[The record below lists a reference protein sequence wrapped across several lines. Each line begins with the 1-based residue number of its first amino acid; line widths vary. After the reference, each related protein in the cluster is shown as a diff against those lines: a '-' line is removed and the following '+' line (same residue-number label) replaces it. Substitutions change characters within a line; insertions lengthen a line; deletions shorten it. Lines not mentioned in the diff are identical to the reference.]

1 MAKTKS
7 GNKNKKK
14 TSLTKNDKMAITS
27 MVAQNATTIRRQTIA
42 ALLNPGLDIDYE
54 CRYPTSITISDY
66 KRMFKREG
74 LAARVVSVYP
84 EESWSLPPTIFE
96 DEESKE
102 TPFETAW
109 KDLQRERNVYQ
120 YLQRA
125 DIVSG
130 IGEYGLLLLGINDG
144 KTLDKPVTGLN
155 SKGEKVGNPQHKLLY
170 LKPFDQSVLTIDR
183 KENDLANPRYGLPL
197 LYNIKFED
205 PTKTNTARDIKVHWS
220 RVLHL
225 ADGRLSSDVL
235 GTPRMLNVYNRLLD
249 VRKITSGSGEMFWRG
264 GYPGMN
270 FEIDPAVASQWDAD
284 AKDSFQEEIKDYAD
298 GMQRYL
304 ALAGVKAHSL
314 APQISDPRGHI
325 EVQVG
330 QIALALG
337 VPMRVFLGSEEG
349 KLASGQDA
357 KAWHKRV
364 AKRRVEYV
372 MPMIIREFIDR
383 MIIFGIL
390 PMPKKY
396 EARWPDLEAPSDLD
410 KVKVALTVT
419 EAFAKYVAGEVDTLM
434 GPKEYLMTVHGLTE
448 AQAAIVEKGAVARV
462 IETEATEE

>member
-7 GNKNKKK
+7 SGKKK
-14 TSLTKNDKMAITS
+14 SSLTKNEKAAIAS
-27 MVAQNATTIRRQTIA
+27 IMAQNTTTIRRRTIA

-54 CRYPTSITISDY
+54 CRYPPSITISDY
-66 KRMFKREG
+66 KRMFSREG
-74 LAARVVSVYP
+74 IAARVVSVYP

-96 DEESKE
+96 DELPKE
-102 TPFETAW
+102 TVFEKAW

-120 YLQRA
+120 YLQRT
-125 DIVSG
+125 DIASG

-155 SKGEKVGNPQHKLLY
+155 SKGEKEGNSEYKLLY

-183 KENDLANPRYGLPL
+183 KEDDLTNPRYGLPL
-197 LYNIKFED
+197 LYNIKFDD
-205 PTKTNTARDIKVHWS
+205 PTKSSATRDIKVHWS

-225 ADGRLSSDVL
+225 ADGRLGSDVL
-235 GTPRMLNVYNRLLD
+235 GTPRMKNVFNRLLD

-264 GYPGMN
+264 GYPGTN
-270 FEIDPAVASQWDAD
+270 FEIDPEVAAQWDAA
-284 AKDSFQEEIKDYAD
+284 AKISFQEELKAFSE
-298 GMQRYL
+298 GMQREI
-304 ALAGVKAHSL
+304 ALAGVKAHSM
-314 APQISDPRGHI
+314 APNISDPRGHI

-337 VPMRVFLGSEEG
+337 VPLRVFMGSEEG

-364 AKRRVEYV
+364 SKRRVEYC
-372 MPMIIREFIDR
+372 MPLIIRPFIER
-383 MIIFGIL
+383 MIVFGIL
-390 PMPKKY
+390 PQPKKY
-396 EARWPDLEAPSDLD
+396 DARWPDLEAPSDLD
-410 KVKVALTVT
+410 KAKVALTVT

-434 GPKEYLMTVHGLTE
+434 GPKEYLMTIHGLTE
-448 AQAAIVEKGAVARV
+448 EQAAIVEKGAVARV
-462 IETEATEE
+462 VETEITE